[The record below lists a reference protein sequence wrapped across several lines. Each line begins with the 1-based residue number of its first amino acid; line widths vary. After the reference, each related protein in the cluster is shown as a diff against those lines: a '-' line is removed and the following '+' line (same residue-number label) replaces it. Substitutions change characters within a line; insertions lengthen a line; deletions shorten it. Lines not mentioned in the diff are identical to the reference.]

1 MAEQCSKKLVG
12 GWNFHQCSNPGKRFE
27 EGQWWCNIH
36 APSKKKDRQDKRNA
50 EWEREWA
57 EVGKRDA
64 ATSKA
69 AAIQRAKVETFDRIM
84 EAREYE
90 ENAAY
95 PPGSYTHG
103 VIEEEH
109 DRIANLIEEN

>member
-1 MAEQCSKKLVG
+1 MAERCVEKVSWG
-12 GWNFHQCSNPGKRFE
+12 RGS
-27 EGQWWCNIH
+27 
-36 APSKKKDRQDKRNA
+36 A
-50 EWEREWA
+50 
-57 EVGKRDA
+57 
-64 ATSKA
+64 KA
-69 AAIQRAKVETFDRIM
+69 AAIQRAKVEAFDRIM